1 MNKTK
6 VRKQTASDR
15 GESPQKCLAENVQR
29 AMETY
34 FEDLDGHQ
42 VNDLHALFLEEVE
55 KPFFD
60 VVMKHTHGN
69 ITHAAQLLGLNRVTL
84 RNRLKKYGLDTRI
97 SK

>member
-15 GESPQKCLAENVQR
+15 GEPPEKCLSDNVKR
-29 AMETY
+29 AMEAY

-42 VNDLHALFLEEVE
+42 VNNLHSLFLEEVE

-60 VVMKHTHGN
+60 VVMKHTQGN
-69 ITHAAQLLGLNRVTL
+69 ITHAAQMLGLNRVTL
-84 RNRLKKYGLDTRI
+84 RNRLKKYGLD
-97 SK
+97 